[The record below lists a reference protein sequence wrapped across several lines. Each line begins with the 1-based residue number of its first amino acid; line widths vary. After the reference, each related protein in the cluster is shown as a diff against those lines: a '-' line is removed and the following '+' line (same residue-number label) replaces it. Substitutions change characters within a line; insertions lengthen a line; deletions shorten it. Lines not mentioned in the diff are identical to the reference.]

1 VTLIADG
8 HTTGDTATLTF
19 SAIIA
24 HHNETLD
31 GFDAGK
37 ATVDIRPAAD
47 IAFS

>member
-1 VTLIADG
+1 M
-8 HTTGDTATLTF
+8 TGDTATLTF
-19 SAIIA
+19 SEIIA

-37 ATVDIRPAAD
+37 ATVEIRPAAD

>member
-1 VTLIADG
+1 
-8 HTTGDTATLTF
+8 LTF
-19 SAIIA
+19 SEIIA

-37 ATVDIRPAAD
+37 ATVEIRPATE